1 MIQAND
7 FRRMW
12 AEVETAAAEV
22 FREVGASGW
31 YILGKEVVQFEQ
43 ALARYWGVASC
54 VGVASGLDAIEIALR
69 ALGCRAGDRV
79 VTTPLSAF
87 ATTLAI
93 VKLGAIPVFVDVDEH
108 GLIDLERCR
117 RALGRGARFLL
128 PVHLYGHAL
137 DLDRLRALRAEFGCR
152 VVEDCAQSVGAAWKG
167 QATGSAGDAAATS
180 FYPTKNLGAFGDGG
194 ALLTDDEAVAEK
206 ARALRDYGQTAKYRH
221 DVLGYNSRLDEL
233 QAALLH
239 RVLLGRLAEWTRR
252 RREIARAY
260 LTTIRNP
267 KVRAP
272 GAPEGSESCWH
283 LFPVLVDD
291 KAAFLEHLK
300 SNDVG
305 AGEHYPLLIPEQRAM
320 EGSAWESEC
329 SLERARAWSRSQV
342 SLPIHPYLT
351 AEEVARVAAV
361 CNLY

>member
-7 FRRMW
+7 FRRLW
-12 AEVETAAAEV
+12 AEVESAAAEV

-31 YILGKEVVQFEQ
+31 YILGKEVADFEQ
-43 ALARYWGVASC
+43 ALARYWGFASC

-93 VKLGAIPVFVDVDEH
+93 VKVGAMPVFVDIDEH
-108 GLIDLERCR
+108 GLIDLDECR
-117 RALGRGARFLL
+117 RALAKRARFVV
-128 PVHLYGHAL
+128 PVHLYGHSL
-137 DLDRLRALRAEFGCR
+137 DLERLRALRAEFGCR
-152 VVEDCAQSVGAAWKG
+152 MVEDCAQSIGATWKG

-194 ALLTDDEAVAEK
+194 ALLTQDGGLART

-221 DVLGYNSRLDEL
+221 DLLGSNSRLDEL
-233 QAALLH
+233 HAALLH
-239 RVLLGRLAEWTRR
+239 RVLLGRLPAWTRR
-252 RREIARAY
+252 REGIAGFYANR
-260 LTTIRNP
+260 IRNP
-267 KVRAP
+267 KVRVP
-272 GAPEGSESCWH
+272 GAPPGSASCWH

-291 KAAFLEHLK
+291 KTAFLGHLRA
-300 SNDVG
+300 NGVAG
-305 AGEHYPLLIPEQRAM
+305 GEHYPLLIPEQRAM
-320 EGSAWESEC
+320 EGCAWESEG
-329 SLERARAWSRSQV
+329 SLGRAREWSRREV
-342 SLPIHPYLT
+342 SLPIHPFLT
-351 AEEVARVAAV
+351 DEEAARVADA